1 MKMLQKGVIWR
12 TRFGLVLIIAVS
24 GFISTCLLYQKNN
37 GREELVN
44 HINRRLQNGDPSGS
58 GLRTRGMR
66 TDITLGTVVEEK
78 DIVGHEKDIKI
89 SVTLASRGK
98 KPRLSKRIKNANQLE
113 LYKERKLRISST
125 CRKYGLGKFP
135 QGVETEEEESLN
147 FQQMEDSYPWPPEK
161 SLMHQEPWH
170 LLYCWIH
177 KVASSSW
184 SKVFFNLKGKD
195 VPPSRLHEAAQQF
208 SVSSSKLPGAISNS
222 LVFMIVRHPFER
234 LVSAYRDKFE
244 LAKKYAYVYSMY
256 TSKILGLRTSAE
268 AEGARRPTFS
278 EFVDYLLRVPVQQF
292 NDHWVPY
299 WLHCHVC
306 EMEYDI
312 IGKMET
318 IEDDMEFI
326 ADRSG
331 LAATNM
337 SLPWTNRRNSGDKVS
352 LQYFSNLT
360 VNQVLG
366 LYRIYKLDFEMFSY
380 RVEPYFALFSDSAP

>member
-1 MKMLQKGVIWR
+1 MKMLQKGVKWR

-78 DIVGHEKDIKI
+78 DIVRHEKDIKI

-208 SVSSSKLPGAISNS
+208 SVSSSKLSGAISNS

-268 AEGARRPTFS
+268 AERARRPTFS

-326 ADRSG
+326 SDRSG

-360 VNQVLG
+360 VIQVLG